1 MAWLTSNRSAAS
13 ERRGRPRESSSPQY
27 RYWQPYFT
35 GGARCK
41 HVDRQMSE
49 IHAGVYPRAQ
59 DIENAK
65 AAPFGVSAASA
76 TDADAALIA
85 LEQQFNAI
93 SAELLALQQLCSDAE
108 WRRSAERPPEPVHM
122 EAYAQRQTH
131 DKVGTDQ
138 IEAILTR
145 LDPIERA
152 IMATPACTIA
162 GLGVK
167 ARHAA
172 YVMSQYWEEPIGQID
187 WEAQAVRLLVEA
199 VCDVAHTPLPF

>member
-1 MAWLTSNRSAAS
+1 
-13 ERRGRPRESSSPQY
+13 
-27 RYWQPYFT
+27 
-35 GGARCK
+35 
-41 HVDRQMSE
+41 MSE
-49 IHAGVYPRAQ
+49 IQADVSPRTQ
-59 DIENAK
+59 DTENAK
-65 AAPFGVSAASA
+65 SAPLGVPAASA
-76 TDADAALIA
+76 VNDDAALIA
-85 LEQQFNAI
+85 LEEQFNAI

-108 WRRSAERPPEPVHM
+108 WRRLAERPPGAMHM

-131 DKVGTDQ
+131 DKVGTEQ
-138 IEAILTR
+138 IEAIFTR

-172 YVMSQYWEEPIGQID
+172 YVMFQYWEEPIGQID

-199 VCDVAHTPLPF
+199 VCDVARTPLPFRTVGGGE